1 MVAGR
6 LQEKV
11 WRTVYI
17 WMPLNFLDINIHV
30 GFAFAP
36 FQNFSTQ
43 FPDNSI
49 PSNPS
54 INKSQK
60 FLAIHTFLWYEKKN
74 HIRLKIMASRYIFL
88 FLRNYLCTTTLP
100 INRKKKRPDINQQKK
115 KWQLEQLSTPQHRK
129 IGLGRKRAQQQF
141 FLPQLL
147 SSILCCPFPF
157 FTVMYG

>member
-1 MVAGR
+1 MLAGCKKKYDVQCTYEC
-6 LQEKV
+6 LSIFLTSIFMSDLLLHLFK
-11 WRTVYI
+11 TFL
-17 WMPLNFLDINIHV
+17 LNFLT
-30 GFAFAP
+30 
-36 FQNFSTQ
+36 TQ
-43 FPDNSI
+43 FLQIHPSIKAKNSLPSI
-49 PSNPS
+49 PFCGM
-54 INKSQK
+54 K
-60 FLAIHTFLWYEKKN
+60 KKN